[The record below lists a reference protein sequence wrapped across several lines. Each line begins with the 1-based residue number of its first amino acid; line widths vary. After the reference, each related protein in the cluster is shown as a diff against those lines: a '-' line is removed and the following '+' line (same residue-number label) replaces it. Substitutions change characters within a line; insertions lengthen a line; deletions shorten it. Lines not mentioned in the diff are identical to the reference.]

1 MSEPLPFLSI
11 AQYMA
16 WKEDVF
22 NEVANDAEI
31 KVVKMSMPIRW
42 LRKMKT

>member
-1 MSEPLPFLSI
+1 MSEPLPFLSV

-22 NEVANDAEI
+22 NVANDAEI
-31 KVVKMSMPIRW
+31 KVVKMSMPIRCV
-42 LRKMKT
+42 RKMKA